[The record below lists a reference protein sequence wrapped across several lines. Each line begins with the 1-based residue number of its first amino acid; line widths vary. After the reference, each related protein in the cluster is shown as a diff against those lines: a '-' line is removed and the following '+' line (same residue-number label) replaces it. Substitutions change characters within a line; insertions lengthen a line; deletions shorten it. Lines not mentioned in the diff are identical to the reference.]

1 MTLSAR
7 FSLLHSDLND
17 FLFAPVG
24 DQQNGMPL
32 NVISALIRL
41 DVDPWK
47 EAKRLAA
54 LPATVAAES
63 LALMIARL
71 PLSRPDPSDNLET
84 SNRLVA
90 LLPRRGHDALA
101 EDPQTTLKG
110 RRYYRAVMLLA
121 CLAFGAVVLTVI
133 F

>member
-1 MTLSAR
+1 MTLPAR

-32 NVISALIRL
+32 NVMSALIRL
-41 DVDPWK
+41 DIDPWK
-47 EAKRLAA
+47 EARRLAA
-54 LPATVAAES
+54 LPATPAAES

-71 PLSRPDPSDNLET
+71 PLSRPDPSDWET
-84 SNRLVA
+84 SKRLVA
-90 LLPRRGHDALA
+90 LLPRQRHDARS
-101 EDPQTTLKG
+101 EDPKTSLKD
-110 RRYYRAVMLLA
+110 RRYYRTMMLLA
-121 CLAFGAVVLTVI
+121 CLAFGAAVLTAI

>member
-47 EAKRLAA
+47 RGEAACSSASDGRGRVIGPNDRPLD
-54 LPATVAAES
+54 
-63 LALMIARL
+63 
-71 PLSRPDPSDNLET
+71 LSRPDPSEFGDEQPVGGA
-84 SNRLVA
+84 VA
-90 LLPRRGHDALA
+90 KA
-101 EDPQTTLKG
+101 EARCSSKRSADLTKRQAVLS
-110 RRYYRAVMLLA
+110 AVMFLA
-121 CLAFGAVVLTVI
+121 CLAFGAAVLTVI